1 MPLGQQPSS
10 THTEVQGRATWP
22 PACRLCSTLEAGS
35 LLQHTSRGAMSRF
48 SPAGNVNA
56 ERGLS
61 GALRCFGFR
70 RRFLEHQH
78 QPEDLSL
85 PALGRRPT
93 RGPMP
98 DRAKCTVWCWAGLR
112 PRGRPQEQEGGLRM
126 GERQR
131 LQALSPVGTTGGR
144 PAPLPGQGLRLLL
157 AALFCDALT
166 LAVNFPEEKPT
177 RRPCD
182 LLV

>member
-1 MPLGQQPSS
+1 
-10 THTEVQGRATWP
+10 
-22 PACRLCSTLEAGS
+22 
-35 LLQHTSRGAMSRF
+35 
-48 SPAGNVNA
+48 
-56 ERGLS
+56 
-61 GALRCFGFR
+61 
-70 RRFLEHQH
+70 
-78 QPEDLSL
+78 
-85 PALGRRPT
+85 
-93 RGPMP
+93 
-98 DRAKCTVWCWAGLR
+98 
-112 PRGRPQEQEGGLRM
+112 M

-144 PAPLPGQGLRLLL
+144 PASLPGQGLRLLL